1 MTTRNASNQQS
12 NIWCQ
17 KKGLKLHEITMN
29 MTLVTPSRL
38 ALLASRQP
46 CEANW
51 KQSSSYS
58 THVAFTWT
66 HREHNSMKSSCTCRY
81 SIVISVPPCHSW
93 HGPIWSLPQ
102 AVILAFTKMSLPF
115 TVAAGVFGAR
125 RRRTTFAGAPSPP
138 AWARAAALDR
148 KNEATNMSNQD
159 GKNERNA
166 ETCRNHFG
174 LVFVWGLQRFRGLCF
189 WFAMMWFL
197 SPQKLKILKPCQA
210 ATMAFA
216 SSSCFQVF
224 SLGATRESPPKPPP
238 PTSAAKAATSTTKLS
253 PPGAFLSSQLRTN
266 RSLRLGALSSGPSI
280 DIRYD
285 IRSIG
290 ARCCS
295 SSKLQG
301 PETCDSQNPRA

>member
-1 MTTRNASNQQS
+1 MKLPWIWSRLPHHPALLCLHLASLVKQIESNQVA
-12 NIWCQ
+12 IPHM
-17 KKGLKLHEITMN
+17 LHLHEHN
-29 MTLVTPSRL
+29 
-38 ALLASRQP
+38 
-46 CEANW
+46 
-51 KQSSSYS
+51 
-58 THVAFTWT
+58 
-66 HREHNSMKSSCTCRY
+66 REHNSMKSSCTCRY
-81 SIVISVPPCHSW
+81 SIVTSVPPFHSW

-102 AVILAFTKMSLPF
+102 AMVHAFTKMSLPF

-138 AWARAAALDR
+138 AWARAAASDR
-148 KNEATNMSNQD
+148 KNVATNMSNQD

-197 SPQKLKILKPCQA
+197 SPQKLKILKPCQV

-266 RSLRLGALSSGPSI
+266 RSLRLGALASWPSI

-295 SSKLQG
+295 TSSKLQI
-301 PETCDSQNPRA
+301 PETCDSPNPRA